1 MLLRVYLHELHHF
14 TYHQQQKDFLEVIN
28 YNRAQ
33 AVDVF
38 WGATSFKLEGRLLEL
53 YLS

>member
-1 MLLRVYLHELHHF
+1 MSYTVSHIISNKKTFLRSLITTEPK
-14 TYHQQQKDFLEVIN
+14 QS
-28 YNRAQ
+28 
-33 AVDVF
+33 VDVF